1 MKINKKLPD
10 TEFDTMSAVWNMPQ
24 PVTSSMAVDYLN
36 TNGKKELKP
45 QTVLTMLVRLEKK
58 GFLRSEKNGKER
70 EYYAVVSEEEY
81 MQFETVSFL
90 SKFKKGPMSGLIN
103 AIYNDRE
110 ISKEDVEELRS
121 WLEEKK

>member
-10 TEFDTMSAVWNMPQ
+10 TEFEIMSAVWNMPK
-24 PVTSSMAVDYLN
+24 PVTSSMAVEYIKAG
-36 TNGKKELKP
+36 GKKELKP

-70 EYYAVVSEEEY
+70 EYYAVVSEKEY
-81 MQFETVSFL
+81 MQFETVNFL

-103 AIYNDRE
+103 AIYNDKE
-110 ISKEDVEELRS
+110 ISKEDVEELRA
-121 WLEEKK
+121 WLEENK